1 VAAIASG
8 LTLGGFLRQALFEAS
23 LLCLIWHLRRAFAL
37 IWGPL
42 SFAVRVDKEAMASGQ
57 FGETR

>member
-1 VAAIASG
+1 MAAIALG

-23 LLCLIWHLRRAFAL
+23 LLCLVWHLRCAFSL

-42 SFAVRVDKEAMASGQ
+42 SFAVRVDKEVTAS
-57 FGETR
+57 R